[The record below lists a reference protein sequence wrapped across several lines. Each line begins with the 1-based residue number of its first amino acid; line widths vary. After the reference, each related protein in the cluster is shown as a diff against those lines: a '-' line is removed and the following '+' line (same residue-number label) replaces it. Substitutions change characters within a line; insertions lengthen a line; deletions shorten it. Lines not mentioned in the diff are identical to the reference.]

1 MLSNNKLLMK
11 FFKKISIILVLWL
24 TGLFI
29 FVISCNASKQQSPS
43 AQADQS
49 IVKLYNTNCS
59 GCHGQ
64 QLQHFKI
71 LKSFKKPVEELA
83 NTIKNG
89 NTDAGMVAFGATLS
103 DKQIQ
108 DLAQFIKGYDY
119 DQNFVVEKKE
129 NKDYEV
135 EVVIDGLE
143 VPWGMEFLPNGDML
157 VAERKGVLS
166 RFSKTDGL
174 HPINGLPPIRAKGQ
188 GGLMDLKL
196 HPKYEENGWLYISYS
211 YIDEKDSRA
220 GNTAIIRAKLEND
233 ALTQIE
239 TIYKGTPAT
248 TTNHHFGNRMVFDR
262 EGYLYFSN
270 GERGARDEFPQSL
283 DNTNGKIHRLHDDGS
298 VPEDNPFVG
307 QEGAIP
313 SIYSYGHRNP
323 QGLAMHPETGE
334 IWEHEHG
341 PRGGDE
347 INLIKPGL
355 NYGWP
360 VITYGI
366 NYIGTSITDLTEK
379 EGMEQPLHYY
389 IPSIAPCGMAF
400 LDSDVYPEWRN
411 DLFIGSLRF
420 QYLERLVLNGTT
432 VIYQEKML
440 EELNSRVR
448 DVRVGPDGYL
458 YVGLEGPGRIIKIL
472 PKK

>member
-1 MLSNNKLLMK
+1 MNASNSPTLKHLPWIIGSLLILLSC
-11 FFKKISIILVLWL
+11 S
-24 TGLFI
+24 
-29 FVISCNASKQQSPS
+29 ASKQKS
-43 AQADQS
+43 AENPVYTDIQQ
-49 IVKLYNTNCS
+49 LYTASCS

-71 LKSFKKPVEELA
+71 LKSHEKPAEALA
-83 NTIKNG
+83 QTIQKG
-89 NTDAGMVAFGATLS
+89 NTDAGMPAFGETLS
-103 DKQIQ
+103 EQQIRE
-108 DLAQFIKGYDY
+108 LSAYIKGFDY
-119 DQNFVVEKKE
+119 EENHIVESSGD
-129 NKDYEV
+129 KDYTTEI
-135 EVVIDGLE
+135 VVDGLE
-143 VPWGMEFLPNGDML
+143 IPWGMEFLPGGDML
-157 VAERKGVLS
+157 IAERKGVLS
-166 RFSKTDGL
+166 RFSKTTGL
-174 HPINGLPPIRAKGQ
+174 HPISGLPPIRAKGQ

-196 HPKYEENGWLYISYS
+196 HPQYEENGWLYISFS
-211 YIDEKDSRA
+211 YIDEQNSRA
-220 GNTAIIRAKLEND
+220 GNTQIIRAQLQND

-270 GERGARDEFPQSL
+270 GERGERDVFPQSL

-298 VPEDNPFVG
+298 IPEDNPFVG
-307 QEGAIP
+307 QENAVG

-323 QGLAMHPETGE
+323 QGLALHPVTGQ

-347 INLIKPGL
+347 INIIQPGV

-366 NYIGTSITDLTEK
+366 NYIGTIITELTEK
-379 EGMEQPLHYY
+379 EGMEQPIHYY
-389 IPSIAPCGMAF
+389 LPSIAPCGMAF
-400 LDSDVYPEWRN
+400 LDSEIYPAWKN
-411 DLFIGSLRF
+411 NLFIGSLRF
-420 QYLERLVLNGTT
+420 QYLERLVLKDNS

-440 EELNSRVR
+440 EEFGSRVR

-458 YVGLEGPGRIIKIL
+458 YVALEGPGRILKVL
-472 PKK
+472 PR

>member
-1 MLSNNKLLMK
+1 MKIPQPISFYSLLSTFSLLLLM
-11 FFKKISIILVLWL
+11 L
-24 TGLFI
+24 
-29 FVISCNASKQQSPS
+29 SCNASKQKSS
-43 AQADQS
+43 APPADKS
-49 IVKLYNTNCS
+49 ILTTYNTYCAS
-59 GCHGQ
+59 CHGQ
-64 QLQHFKI
+64 QLQQFKI
-71 LKSFKKPVEELA
+71 LKSYEKPVEELA

-89 NTDAGMVAFGATLS
+89 NLDAGMVAFGATLE

-108 DLAQFIKGYDY
+108 ELAQFIKNYDY

-129 NKDYEV
+129 DKDYEV
-135 EVVIDGLE
+135 EVVIKGLE

-157 VAERKGVLS
+157 VAERKGALS

-174 HPINGLPPIRAKGQ
+174 HPIKGLPPIRAKGQ

-196 HPKYEENGWLYISYS
+196 HPNYEENGWLYISYS
-211 YIDEKDSRA
+211 YIDEANDRA
-220 GNTAIIRAKLEND
+220 CNTAIIRAKLVND
-233 ALTQIE
+233 ELTQIE
-239 TIYKGTPAT
+239 SIYKGTPAT

-270 GERGARDEFPQSL
+270 GERGARDVFPQSL
-283 DNTNGKIHRLHDDGS
+283 DNTNGKIHRLNDDGT
-298 VPEDNPFVG
+298 VPQDNPFVG
-307 QEGAIP
+307 QKDAIP

-323 QGLAMHPETGE
+323 QGLAMHPVTGQ

-347 INLIKPGL
+347 INLIQPGL

-360 VITYGI
+360 IITYGI
-366 NYIGTSITDLTEK
+366 NYIGTIITDLTEK

-389 IPSIAPCGMAF
+389 VPSIAPCGMAF
-400 LDSDVYPEWRN
+400 LDGDVYPEWKN
-411 DLFIGSLRF
+411 NLFIGSLRF

-432 VIYQEKML
+432 VVYQESML
-440 EELNSRVR
+440 EELSSRVR

-458 YVGLEGPGRIIKIL
+458 YVAVEGPGRILKIL
-472 PKK
+472 PKD

>member
-1 MLSNNKLLMK
+1 MQPTHSTLLNKIIWIPVLL
-11 FFKKISIILVLWL
+11 LVVL
-24 TGLFI
+24 
-29 FVISCNASKQQSPS
+29 SCNATKQKKST
-43 AQADQS
+43 ANIDES
-49 IVKLYNTNCS
+49 IVTLYKATCS

-64 QLQHFKI
+64 QLQQFKM
-71 LKSFKKPVEELA
+71 LKSNKKSVEELA

-89 NTDAGMVAFGATLS
+89 NLDAGMVAFGEILN

-108 DLAQFIKGYDY
+108 ELAQFIKSYDY
-119 DQNFVVEKKE
+119 DQNFVVEQKE
-129 NKDYEV
+129 VKDYNI

-157 VAERKGVLS
+157 VAEREGVLS

-174 HPINGLPPIRAKGQ
+174 HPIKGLPPIRAKGQ

-196 HPKYEENGWLYISYS
+196 HPQYEENGWLYISYS
-211 YIDEKDSRA
+211 YIDETNSRA
-220 GNTAIIRAKLEND
+220 GNTAIIRAKLIND
-233 ALTQIE
+233 ELTQIE
-239 TIYKGTPAT
+239 PIYKGTPAT
-248 TTNHHFGNRMVFDR
+248 TTNHHFGNRMVFDQA
-262 EGYLYFSN
+262 GYLYFSN
-270 GERGARDEFPQSL
+270 GERGARDVFPQKL
-283 DNTNGKIHRLHDDGS
+283 DNTNGKIHRLNDDGS
-298 VPEDNPFVG
+298 IPKDNPFVG
-307 QEGAIP
+307 QENAIP

-323 QGLAMHPETGE
+323 QGLVLHPVTGE

-347 INLIKPGL
+347 INLIKPGS

-366 NYIGTSITDLTEK
+366 NYIGTVITDLKEK

-389 IPSIAPCGMAF
+389 LPSIAPCGMAF
-400 LDSDVYPEWRN
+400 LDSDIYPAWKN
-411 DLFIGSLRF
+411 NLFIGSLRF
-420 QYLERLVLNGTT
+420 QYLERVVLSGTT

-440 EELNSRVR
+440 EELSSRVR

-458 YVGLEGPGRIIKIL
+458 YVAVEGPGRILKIL
-472 PKK
+472 PNN